1 MLKAVIGPDMDELR
15 ALAVLRKHNG
25 DLDKAAA
32 ELLEAEMGSAAP
44 QDIFADLPQLEP
56 LDAPGPGPRTPPRK
70 SNPQPFFL
78 MSGEGEGGS
87 EGGVV
92 AGGYM
97 KTAVMTLG
105 GSFEAR
111 GPTHRPHER

>member
-1 MLKAVIGPDMDELR
+1 MQIARPRRGPPTPEEVENLYMLKAVIGPDMDELR
-15 ALAVLRKHNG
+15 ALAVLLKHNG

-70 SNPQPFFL
+70 SVFFL
-78 MSGEGEGGS
+78 M
-87 EGGVV
+87 
-92 AGGYM
+92 
-97 KTAVMTLG
+97 
-105 GSFEAR
+105 
-111 GPTHRPHER
+111 